1 MVAIFSLLF
10 SGLQW
15 WAAKRAVDIA
25 NQARVDAIA
34 SGTQEKLDA
43 QQRFNQ
49 QRADAASAL
58 KAQSDRADRAN
69 QLSEALAANNRKAL
83 AIMQRTYAASRPMIL
98 INTADA
104 VLMPD
109 KHALVYK
116 ISVINDGMISAQN
129 YLGGCYCLVGASQM
143 VSEADPVAK
152 PITLGSHDAIGVCY
166 GAIRSEKFDDIQAGR
181 TTLDIYL
188 QASYDG
194 PTAEYKYCNHQ
205 RYLPYE
211 TAFMNLGEDCKDI
224 PASAR
229 PRRIP

>member
-1 MVAIFSLLF
+1 VLETEAARERWGVRIAIVALIVAIFSLLF

-25 NQARVDAIA
+25 NQARLDAIA
-34 SGTQEKLDA
+34 SGTQERLDA

-69 QLSEALAANNRKAL
+69 QLSESLAANNRKAL
-83 AIMQRTYAASRPMIL
+83 AIMQQTYAASRPMIL

-104 VLMPD
+104 ILMPD

-129 YLGGCYCLVGASQM
+129 YLGGCYCFVGASQM

-152 PITLGSHDAIGVCY
+152 PITLAWLI
-166 GAIRSEKFDDIQAGR
+166 
-181 TTLDIYL
+181 
-188 QASYDG
+188 
-194 PTAEYKYCNHQ
+194 HQ
-205 RYLPYE
+205 KL
-211 TAFMNLGEDCKDI
+211 K
-224 PASAR
+224 S
-229 PRRIP
+229 